1 MTNGPLLLSVLSS
14 PIFWVLWP
22 FFRSICD
29 LLLSQFFRFRSYLG
43 HARFLFKKGKFL
55 EWTSEYLVNRSCA
68 YYAPSVCNI
77 NIPRAHNFFIFSGQ
91 IPSPWSE
98 RLFKCP
104 TPGPFFYGITGQDRF
119 KTNMLLVP
127 YGLFTRAGRHRV
139 LKCRRLVF
147 ICRRV
152 EVSDWL
158 APLIIT
164 FARGDHV
171 WAKYSGQMT

>member
-91 IPSPWSE
+91 IPLPLVRKALQMSHPWAIF
-98 RLFKCP
+98 L
-104 TPGPFFYGITGQDRF
+104 
-119 KTNMLLVP
+119 P
-127 YGLFTRAGRHRV
+127 YN
-139 LKCRRLVF
+139 
-147 ICRRV
+147 
-152 EVSDWL
+152 W
-158 APLIIT
+158 
-164 FARGDHV
+164 ARSLQNQYAISTI
-171 WAKYSGQMT
+171 WPS